1 MKIRQVAPSP
11 KEIATCQPYQGVIF
25 LARPIY
31 KNIYQYKKE
40 TQKPPSK
47 QYNPWRHVNKIE
59 NQAHTNNFKALH
71 ESLIKISLQ
80 QQQKTD
86 ATLGL
91 QTTDYSTLYGTKQ
104 IPLQDGREITLR
116 YVKIPTISNHNNPQY
131 YVMFFLNINYYSIDD
146 LKSLHAFCLN
156 SIDKRTIE
164 GHLSHGNRGRYT
176 IYLSG
181 KQTKRTKQIYW
192 NQYCRK
198 YHFFKINT
206 ITAKG
211 KTRSYAEV
219 RKNIFATLEKLFT
232 KKLDRLVARIRDGWH
247 YYRDEKIQH
256 NLYGHIKEDV
266 ERLQDFILQI
276 RKTAR
281 YFWKIMMRLRKAK
294 QLEMKEKNAAEINDA
309 SSKYSNNIR
318 KQTEQYIKLV
328 NSVKNSCEKSQKDH
342 VANETRV
349 CGV

>member
-1 MKIRQVAPSP
+1 M
-11 KEIATCQPYQGVIF
+11 IF
-25 LARPIY
+25 LARPKY

-47 QYNPWRHVNKIE
+47 RYNPWRHVNKTE
-59 NQAHTNNFKALH
+59 NQAHNNNFKTIH
-71 ESLIKISLQ
+71 ESLIPISIKQ
-80 QQQKTD
+80 QQRTD
-86 ATLGL
+86 GTLGL
-91 QTTDYSTLYGTKQ
+91 KTTDYSNLYGTKK
-104 IPLQDGREITLR
+104 IALNDGREITLR
-116 YVKIPTISNHNNPQY
+116 YVKIPTISNHNQSQY
-131 YVMFFLNINYYSIDD
+131 YVMFFLNIDYYSVED

-181 KQTKRTKQIYW
+181 KQTGRTKQLQW
-192 NQYCRK
+192 NQLCRK

-219 RKNIFATLEKLFT
+219 RKNIFSVLERLFT
-232 KKLDRLVARIRDGWH
+232 SKLDRLVARIRDGWH
-247 YYRDEKIQH
+247 YYKNQKVQH

-266 ERLQDFILQI
+266 ERLQDFLTQI

-281 YFWKIMMRLRKAK
+281 YFWKVMMQLRKAK
-294 QLEMKEKNAAEINDA
+294 HYEIQEKNAAEINDA

-318 KQTEQYIKLV
+318 KQTSQYLKLL
-328 NSVKNSCEKSQKDH
+328 NSVKNSCENTEKTVERCERHKKKPCW
-342 VANETRV
+342 V
-349 CGV
+349 